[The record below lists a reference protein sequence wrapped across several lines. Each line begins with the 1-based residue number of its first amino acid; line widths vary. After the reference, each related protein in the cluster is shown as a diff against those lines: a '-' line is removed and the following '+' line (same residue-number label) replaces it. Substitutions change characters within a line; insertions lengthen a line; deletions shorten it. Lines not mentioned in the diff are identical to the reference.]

1 MVKCNWALSP
11 FFICGVSLTNLE
23 KKLSDLLESSV
34 YDLGFEFVGL
44 EFIRSGKHSVLRI
57 YIDQEN
63 GINVDDC
70 ALVSRQVSSVLDVE
84 DPISSEYTLEISSP
98 GLERPLFKEQ
108 DYINYKGYEISLILN
123 LPINNQRKF
132 KGFIV
137 DVISSDL
144 HLKVNEIVEKI
155 PLSNISRANLIP
167 VFE

>member
-1 MVKCNWALSP
+1 MANLLLSTCN
-11 FFICGVSLTNLE
+11 
-23 KKLSDLLESSV
+23 
-34 YDLGFEFVGL
+34 
-44 EFIRSGKHSVLRI
+44 
-57 YIDQEN
+57 
-63 GINVDDC
+63 
-70 ALVSRQVSSVLDVE
+70 
-84 DPISSEYTLEISSP
+84 SP
-98 GLERPLFKEQ
+98 GYTSSNIVDTYTIFTWLIQEQ
-108 DYINYKGYEISLILN
+108 IKPQDYKGYEISLILN